1 MPYNPNHQHYTIQF
15 DYPGGDNLQVK
26 SIEGKE
32 KLSGLFKFQMDLVAN
47 DGDLDFK
54 KLVGQS
60 VTAKLNVDDGGSKG
74 DGGFRYFNG
83 IVTDFTYLGSEYTDI
98 FRYRA
103 TVRPWFWLLTRTTDC
118 RIFQN
123 KTVPDIIKE
132 VFKLNNMVD
141 FQQNLKATYREWEY
155 CVQYNETDYD
165 FVSRLLEQEGI
176 YYYFKHEDGKHVM
189 VMVDEL
195 SSHED
200 YPGFESVVFNA
211 GFAKGSIVEDSLHY
225 CAATKHI
232 KPGTY
237 TIQDYDFKNPKA
249 DLLAKYKNDPESG
262 YEYPLADPEI
272 FNYPGEYVVRN
283 EGNSYAEIRLQELQ
297 CRWDRTSAAGD
308 CRGLAPGFTF
318 TLKESPRS
326 EQNKK
331 YLTVSIKHKMRN
343 SDYRAGQS
351 NFESDEETIPYQCE
365 IEAIDAQKIRFRP
378 PRVTPKP
385 IVQGPQTAMVVG
397 PSGDEIYTDEYGRI
411 KVQFHWDR
419 YGQNDENSSCWMRV
433 AQIWAGTKWGGI
445 HIPRIG
451 QEVVVNFLEGDPD
464 RPLITGSVYNANT
477 MPPYTLEA
485 NKTQSGIKSRSTT
498 GGSADNFN
506 EIRMEDKIGSE
517 ELYIQAEKDEN
528 ILVKN
533 NKSENVGN
541 NETITIGN
549 DRTETVGHDETIT
562 VQNNRVETVQVN
574 ETLTVGTN
582 RTRNV
587 GANES
592 VTVGSSRTHNVGV
605 NEMINIGIA
614 QEITVGAAQAITVG
628 AAQAVT
634 VGGPQSIE
642 VGASR
647 SLDVGSDYNVNVG
660 SDRNSQIG
668 NKESVNVGK
677 EWVVDVGDSITLKCG
692 SAQIVM
698 KKDGTIQLKGNNISL
713 KASGK
718 IEAKA
723 SATLTLK
730 GSSIKEN

>member
-1 MPYNPNHQHYTIQF
+1 
-15 DYPGGDNLQVK
+15 
-26 SIEGKE
+26 
-32 KLSGLFKFQMDLVAN
+32 
-47 DGDLDFK
+47 
-54 KLVGQS
+54 
-60 VTAKLNVDDGGSKG
+60 
-74 DGGFRYFNG
+74 
-83 IVTDFTYLGSEYTDI
+83 
-98 FRYRA
+98 
-103 TVRPWFWLLTRTTDC
+103 
-118 RIFQN
+118 
-123 KTVPDIIKE
+123 
-132 VFKLNNMVD
+132 
-141 FQQNLKATYREWEY
+141 
-155 CVQYNETDYD
+155 
-165 FVSRLLEQEGI
+165 
-176 YYYFKHEDGKHVM
+176 M
-189 VMVDEL
+189 VMIDEL

-225 CAATKHI
+225 CAASKHI

-249 DLLAKYKNDPESG
+249 DLLAKYKNEPESG

-297 CRWDRTSAAGD
+297 CKWDRTSAAGD
-308 CRGLAPGFTF
+308 CRGLAPGYTF
-318 TLKESPRS
+318 TLKDSPRS

-331 YLTVSIKHKMRN
+331 YLTVSIKHTMRN
-343 SDYRAGQS
+343 SDYRAGVS

-419 YGQNDENSSCWMRV
+419 YGQHDENSSCWMRV

-485 NKTQSGIKSRSTT
+485 NKTQSGT
-498 GGSADNFN
+498 
-506 EIRMEDKIGSE
+506 E

-533 NKSENVGN
+533 DKSENVGHD
-541 NETITIGN
+541 ETITIGN

-562 VQNNRVETVQVN
+562 VQNNRVEMVQVN
-574 ETLTVGTN
+574 ETLTVGSN

-592 VTVGSSRTHNVGV
+592 VTVGSSRTHTVAINEAINVGV
-605 NEMINIGIA
+605 S
-614 QEITVGAAQAITVG
+614 QEISVGAMQAISVGAAQTIAVGAAQA
-628 AAQAVT
+628 
-634 VGGPQSIE
+634 IE

-660 SDRNSQIG
+660 GDRNSEIG
-668 NKESVNVGK
+668 TKESVKVGK

-730 GSSIKEN
+730 GSSIKDN